1 MILKHY
7 NLDIS
12 LLPRTFSQACLLHML
27 KQLNSVTKK
36 NIYGLSAMANTCFS
50 IGLLLPTGHTKRLS
64 DLGSDRFHPVSY
76 KI

>member
-12 LLPRTFSQACLLHML
+12 LLHHTFSQAYYML
-27 KQLNSVTKK
+27 KQLNSATKK
-36 NIYGLSAMANTCFS
+36 NIYGLSAMANTWFS

-64 DLGSDRFHPVSY
+64 DRFHPVSY
-76 KI
+76 